1 MDLEKQT
8 EYGSTTPEAPEA
20 AVKSAS
26 FKLRPVAKLALVVVA
41 LCAGSSRARKT
52 IPSTARTLKSSLVS
66 PPGGGPLTASPR
78 GAPRVSPPRRRREA
92 SPGLRFTGIL
102 FGAMMAPAGKLT
114 SLEFSEGAVLV
125 DREADAAV
133 SLLCKFRWLGLSA
146 CPQIGG
152 LPN

>member
-41 LCAGSSRARKT
+41 LCAG
-52 IPSTARTLKSSLVS
+52 
-66 PPGGGPLTASPR
+66 
-78 GAPRVSPPRRRREA
+78 
-92 SPGLRFTGIL
+92 IL

-125 DREADAAV
+125 DPKANASV
-133 SLLCKFRWLGLSA
+133 SLLCMFRWLGLSA

-152 LPN
+152 LTN